1 MFASHQL
8 VDENGWLFCSL
19 LQQHV
24 ERLAFDDGR
33 YLRLSEKYNKE
44 ITEVRDRVLER
55 LRLLQPLTEAS
66 RNL

>member
-1 MFASHQL
+1 MTCQ

-33 YLRLSEKYNKE
+33 YPRLNEKYTKE
-44 ITEVRDRVLER
+44 ITEVRDRVWER
-55 LRLLQPLTEAS
+55 LRLLRPPVESSQTL
-66 RNL
+66 